1 MRGRTRADLIR
12 VGLFVTVAS
21 AVLVGALLWIAGS
34 RFFRAVATYVVRF
47 DQSVSGLNAGAN
59 VEYQGVV
66 VGRVRDVELTADLP
80 PQVAVVVD
88 LAPGTPIR
96 TDTEAVL
103 LGSLVTGIKFIQ
115 LQGGSATAAPLAP
128 GAVIRGEAPSLEAF
142 RDQVSEIADRVTKIL
157 RSLQKDV
164 FTDANSQKLNSFL
177 SDLGAVASTLN
188 RTMETFQAQ
197 ETGESLAHLVRSLL
211 ETADKANTV
220 LTDFYARRNTIY
232 GRLDSSLANID
243 ASARALRTLVDTAGS
258 KVTTTGRSVDTLV
271 DQLTVATARLQETL
285 EVIGGDPSLLL
296 WGQRVPERELAR

>member
-197 ETGESLAHLVRSLL
+197 ETGESLAHLVRSLS

-271 DQLTVATARLQETL
+271 EQLTVATTRLQETL

>member
-34 RFFRAVATYVVRF
+34 RFFRPVATYVVRF

-66 VGRVRDVELTADLP
+66 VGRVRNVELTADLP

-88 LAPGTPIR
+88 LAPGTPVR
-96 TDTEAVL
+96 TDTEAAL

-115 LQGGSATAAPLAP
+115 LQGGSATAEPLAP

-142 RDQVSEIADRVTKIL
+142 RDRLSEIADRVTEIL

-188 RTMETFQAQ
+188 RTMETFRAQ
-197 ETGESLAHLVRSLL
+197 ETGEGLAHLVRSLA

-220 LTDFYARRNTIY
+220 FTDFYARRNTIY

-271 DQLTVATARLQETL
+271 DHLTVATTRLQETL
-285 EVIGGDPSLLL
+285 EMIQGDPSLLL

>member
-1 MRGRTRADLIR
+1 MRERTRVDLIR
-12 VGLFVTVAS
+12 VGLFVTVATG
-21 AVLVGALLWIAGS
+21 VLVGALLWIAGS
-34 RFFRAVATYVVRF
+34 RFFRPVATYIVRF

-66 VGRVRDVELTADLP
+66 VGRVRNVELTADLP

-88 LAPGTPIR
+88 LAPGTPVR
-96 TDTEAVL
+96 TDTEAAL

-115 LQGGSATAAPLAP
+115 LQGGTANAEPLAP

-142 RDQVSEIADRVTKIL
+142 RDRLSEIADRVTAVL
-157 RSLQKDV
+157 RTLQQDV
-164 FTDANSQKLNSFL
+164 FTDANSQKLNGFL

-188 RTMETFQAQ
+188 RTMETFRAQ
-197 ETGESLAHLVRSLL
+197 ETGESFAHLVRSLA

-232 GRLDSSLANID
+232 GQLDSSLTNID

-258 KVTTTGRSVDTLV
+258 KVTSTGRSVDTLV
-271 DQLTVATARLQETL
+271 DQLTVATTRLQETL
-285 EVIGGDPSLLL
+285 EVIQGDPSLLL